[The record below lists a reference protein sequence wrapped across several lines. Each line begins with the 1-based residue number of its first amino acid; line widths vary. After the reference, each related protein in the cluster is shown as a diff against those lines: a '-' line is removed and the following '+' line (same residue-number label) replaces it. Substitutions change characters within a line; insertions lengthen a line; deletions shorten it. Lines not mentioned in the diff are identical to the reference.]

1 MRIGIDLG
9 GTKIEAIVINEAGD
23 EIARERIDT
32 PKYDYKGTLE
42 AIGQIVETVEKKI
55 TEPINYRR
63 ATVGLGIPG
72 SIKNRK
78 KVVQN
83 SNSTWI
89 IGKNIKKDVEKILGR
104 PVRVAN
110 DANCFTMSE
119 ARDGA
124 GLGYGLVF
132 GVILG
137 TGVGGGIS
145 FENKIWNGPNSI
157 AGEWGHNPIPWTD
170 EHINNTSSTEI
181 ECYCGKKGCIET
193 FLSGAGLVK
202 TYTDLGAKIRAST
215 ITTPELI
222 VKKFEDG
229 DKVAQ
234 KSLAIYASRLARS
247 LAYVINLVDPEAII
261 LGGGLSN
268 ISYLYATVPELLKRW
283 VFSSELSTPLLKNQH
298 GDSSGVRGAAWL
310 WP

>member
-9 GTKIEAIVINEAGD
+9 GTKIEAIAINEVGE
-23 EIARERIDT
+23 EITRERIST
-32 PKYDYKGTLE
+32 PKFDYKGTLE
-42 AIGQIVETVEKKI
+42 AIGLIVKTVEEKI
-55 TEPINYRR
+55 TKPNNYKRP
-63 ATVGLGIPG
+63 TVGLGIPG
-72 SIKNRK
+72 SMK
-78 KVVQN
+78 KHTNVVQN

-89 IGKNIKKDVEKILGR
+89 IGKNIKKDIEKILGR

-124 GLGYGLVF
+124 GVGYGLVF

-145 FENKIWNGPNSI
+145 FENRIWNGPNSI
-157 AGEWGHNPIPWTD
+157 AGEWGHNPIPWSD
-170 EHINNTSSTEI
+170 DHINNTSSKEM

-193 FLSGAGLVK
+193 FLSGAGLVT
-202 TYTDLGAKIRAST
+202 TYNNLRPQSRTST
-215 ITTPELI
+215 ATTPELI
-222 VKKFEDG
+222 VKKFEGG
-229 DKVAQ
+229 DTVAQ
-234 KSLAIYASRLARS
+234 QCLEIYASRLARS
-247 LAYVINLVDPEAII
+247 LANIINIVDPEAII

-268 ISYLYATVPELLKRW
+268 ISYLYETVPELLKRW
-283 VFSSELSTPLLKNQH
+283 VFTSELSTPLLKNRH

>member
-1 MRIGIDLG
+1 MRIGVDLG
-9 GTKIEAIVINEAGD
+9 GTKIEAIAISATGD
-23 EIARERIDT
+23 EIARKRIET
-32 PKYDYKGTLE
+32 PKGDYKGTLE
-42 AIGQIVETVEKKI
+42 AIRLVVRAVEEKI
-55 TEPINYRR
+55 RNSNDHIRP
-63 ATVGLGIPG
+63 TVGIGIPG
-72 SIKNRK
+72 SLKRQSN
-78 KVVQN
+78 VVQN

-89 IGKNIKKDVEKILGR
+89 IGKNIKKDVEQILER

-170 EHINNTSSTEI
+170 DHINYTSSTEI

-202 TYTDLGAKIRAST
+202 TYVDLSAKIRASA

-234 KSLAIYASRLARS
+234 KCLEIYASRLARS
-247 LAYVINLVDPEAII
+247 LAHVINLVDPDVII

-283 VFSSELSTPLLKNQH
+283 VFTSELSTPLLKNQH

>member
-32 PKYDYKGTLE
+32 PKHDYKGTLE

-55 TEPINYRR
+55 AEPNNHRR

-72 SIKNRK
+72 SIKK
-78 KVVQN
+78 HTKVVQN

-119 ARDGA
+119 TKDGA

-157 AGEWGHNPIPWTD
+157 AGEWGHNPIPWAD
-170 EHINNTSSTEI
+170 DHINNTISTEI

-202 TYTDLGAKIRAST
+202 TYNDLGVKISAST

-234 KSLAIYASRLARS
+234 KCLEIYASRLARS
-247 LAYVINLVDPEAII
+247 LAYVINLVDPGAII

-283 VFSSELSTPLLKNQH
+283 VFTSELSTPLLKNQH